1 LKKVLIIKLGAIGDV
16 VMASSLL
23 HTAREKYGKDCEI
36 TWMCGKIVL
45 PLIKTFDNI
54 DKIET
59 IDEKALLTGSIF
71 RKMGVLLSVWI
82 KFLGKHY
89 DDVIIPYFDK
99 RYKLLALTMRTPNL
113 RTFNGKDRIS
123 TVISE
128 RYFAVEYAKLLSGT
142 DDSNVHQ
149 PVLASVKLPEPGKEL
164 AEIVKSLPTPA
175 VLIAPAGAKNLINY
189 DSLRRWPIE
198 NYVILVELLNK
209 NNITPVLIGSKGDS
223 WAEEY
228 FKGTRHISIIG
239 KTSLTDLL
247 HIYNKSKLLITH
259 DTGTM
264 HLAKL
269 TGLNVITLFG
279 PTNPLKF
286 IDINSKKHIAIWG
299 GSGLYCA
306 PCYDGKHF
314 ADCKNNLCMKN
325 ITPELVMEKAA
336 GIIL

>member
-1 LKKVLIIKLGAIGDV
+1 
-16 VMASSLL
+16 MASSLL
-23 HTAREKYGKDCEI
+23 HAAREKYGKDCEV

-45 PLIKTFDNI
+45 PLIKAFDNI

-59 IDEKALLTGSIF
+59 IDEKALLTGSLL
-71 RKMGVLLSVWI
+71 RKMSVLLSVWV

-89 DDVIIPYFDK
+89 DDIIIPYFDK

-113 RTFNGKDRIS
+113 KMFNGKGRFS
-123 TVISE
+123 TVITE
-128 RYFAVEYAKLLSGT
+128 RYFAAEYAKLLSET
-142 DDSNVHQ
+142 DDSKMQQ
-149 PVLASVKLPEPGKEL
+149 PVLATVKLPEPGKE
-164 AEIVKSLPTPA
+164 AAVIAKSLPNPA

-198 NYVILVELLNK
+198 NYVKLAELLNK
-209 NNITPVLIGSKGDS
+209 NKITPVLIGSEGDK

-228 FKGTRHISIIG
+228 FNGVEHISIIG

-247 HIYNKSKLLITH
+247 HIYNNAKLLITH

-269 TGLNVITLFG
+269 ARLNVITLFG

-286 IDINSKKHIAIWG
+286 ADKNDKRHITIWG

-306 PCYDGKHF
+306 PCYDGKQF
-314 ADCKNNLCMKN
+314 ADCTNNLCMKN
-325 ITPELVMEKAA
+325 IAPEVVLEKAL